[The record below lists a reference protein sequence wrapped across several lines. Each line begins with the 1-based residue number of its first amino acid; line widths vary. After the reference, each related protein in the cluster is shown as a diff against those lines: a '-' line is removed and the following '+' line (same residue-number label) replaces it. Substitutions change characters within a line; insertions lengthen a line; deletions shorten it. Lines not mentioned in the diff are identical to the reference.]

1 MAAETNETLPPVA
14 RKVYAECKKCGVD
27 RYHIVIA
34 HTSSS
39 AAKLQCEVCNAKSV
53 YKLEGSGK
61 KKKKSEKTAD
71 GTETP
76 AKSGRKSGSE
86 KRWRELKEKTP
97 GSAAAYN
104 MKSAFLPQTSI
115 QHPKFGLG
123 IVVGVTPQSIQV
135 VFEDGERSLVHNRG

>member
-1 MAAETNETLPPVA
+1 MATETLPPVA

-34 HTSSS
+34 HTSST

-53 YKLEGSGK
+53 YKLEGVSK
-61 KKKKSEKTAD
+61 KKKKAATTEGGEVTA
-71 GTETP
+71 G
-76 AKSGRKSGSE
+76 KSRKSGSE
-86 KRWRELKEKTP
+86 KRWRELREKTP

-104 MKSAFLPQTSI
+104 MKTAFLPQTTI

>member
-1 MAAETNETLPPVA
+1 MASEETLPPVA
-14 RKVYAECKKCGVD
+14 RKVFAECKKCGVD

-53 YKLEGSGK
+53 YKLEGASK
-61 KKKKSEKTAD
+61 KKKKSVKAAD

-76 AKSGRKSGSE
+76 PKSRKTGSE
-86 KRWRELKEKTP
+86 KRWRELRDKTT

-104 MKSAFLPQTSI
+104 MKAAFLPQTSI